1 MTARQV
7 TYRPCLS
14 GENAIRQQ
22 KRAAE
27 ATLIFAI
34 AAVPAMKMPPLRVG
48 LWGKRK

>member
-1 MTARQV
+1 MTPQRA
-7 TYRPCLS
+7 TYRPYPS

-34 AAVPAMKMPPLRVG
+34 AEVPAMKMPPLRVG